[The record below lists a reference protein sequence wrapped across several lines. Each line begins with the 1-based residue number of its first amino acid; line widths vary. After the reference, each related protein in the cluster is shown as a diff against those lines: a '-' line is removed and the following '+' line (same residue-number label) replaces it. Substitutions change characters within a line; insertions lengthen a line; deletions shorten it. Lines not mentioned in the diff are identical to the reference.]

1 MGQIIQAWTK
11 WNLWKTAFIKFEVIW
26 SALAHQIT
34 SNFLKAVF
42 HKFQLVHPWILTP
55 IFWSSTYFCRWSR
68 ISETITFTTGF
79 IGNNMKNKV
88 YANFNWLESFRRNN
102 PTGIYLLKDNN
113 KNIKIR
119 CEICSKLTIK
129 APERRQWRLKPAS
142 KTAPW
147 VFSRFL
153 NCKNG
158 TKSRKA
164 SHVNS
169 KSFTIYMHLSPKALF
184 QYDLTCSFYCWQHSH
199 FNYL

>member
-1 MGQIIQAWTK
+1 MIKNIRESS
-11 WNLWKTAFIKFEVIW
+11 AFK
-26 SALAHQIT
+26 
-34 SNFLKAVF
+34 
-42 HKFQLVHPWILTP
+42 
-55 IFWSSTYFCRWSR
+55 
-68 ISETITFTTGF
+68 TGF

-119 CEICSKLTIK
+119 CERCSKLTIK

-142 KTAPW
+142 KTTPW

-158 TKSRKA
+158 AKSRKA

-169 KSFTIYMHLSPKALF
+169 KSFTINMHLSPKALF